1 MIHKL
6 LMMNGVSVQNM
17 YRANFRINTYGKVH
31 LVGLFIQL
39 IMMHG
44 LYNIKLCTVIYM
56 VKYSVSSID
65 FNMNL

>member
-1 MIHKL
+1 
-6 LMMNGVSVQNM
+6 
-17 YRANFRINTYGKVH
+17 
-31 LVGLFIQL
+31 
-39 IMMHG
+39 MMHG